1 MLPAGPAIAANVQ
14 GKVGR
19 HAGLVAPYATVT
31 SELAPGMGRLL
42 FSFFLG
48 RVPPGK
54 PTIGENTMPL
64 TPRHAAATHV
74 GRVRQSNEDRF
85 YADAGAGIF
94 VVADGMGGHAAGEV
108 AAEIASTL
116 IGKKLS
122 AAADTGEMA
131 KADAGTRAGSATHQ
145 ASAELAATL
154 EAAIAE
160 ADQRILDRARSDPA
174 CSGMGTTVTALCT
187 RADSYVVGHVG
198 DSRAYR
204 LRDGRLERITR
215 DHTLVQQEVDRGTLT
230 DEQAR
235 THPRSNI
242 LTRALGIAGRLEI
255 DVYQGILEPGD
266 RILLAT
272 DGLTTMLPDSEIAAI
287 LDSTA
292 VAAASAEMLIDRAN
306 ASGGI
311 DNTTVIVI
319 DLLKPAS

>member
-1 MLPAGPAIAANVQ
+1 
-14 GKVGR
+14 
-19 HAGLVAPYATVT
+19 
-31 SELAPGMGRLL
+31 
-42 FSFFLG
+42 
-48 RVPPGK
+48 
-54 PTIGENTMPL
+54 MPL

-74 GRVRQSNEDRF
+74 GRVRQSNEDRL
-85 YADAGAGIF
+85 YAEEGAGIF
-94 VVADGMGGHAAGEV
+94 LVADGMGGHAAGEV

-116 IGKKLS
+116 IGKRLS

-131 KADAGTRAGSATHQ
+131 DTGAEAQAASA
-145 ASAELAATL
+145 AELAPTL

-174 CSGMGTTVTALCT
+174 CFGMGTTVTALCT

-242 LTRALGIAGRLEI
+242 LTRALGIAGALEI
-255 DVYQGILEPGD
+255 DVYNGILEPGD

-272 DGLTTMLPDSEIAAI
+272 DGLTSMLPDSEIAAI
-287 LDSTA
+287 LDPTA
-292 VAAASAEMLIDRAN
+292 DAAASTDMLIERAN

-319 DLLKPAS
+319 DLLEPSS

>member
-1 MLPAGPAIAANVQ
+1 
-14 GKVGR
+14 
-19 HAGLVAPYATVT
+19 
-31 SELAPGMGRLL
+31 
-42 FSFFLG
+42 
-48 RVPPGK
+48 
-54 PTIGENTMPL
+54 MPL

-85 YADAGAGIF
+85 YADEGAGIF

-116 IGKKLS
+116 IGKRLS
-122 AAADTGEMA
+122 AAADTSEM
-131 KADAGTRAGSATHQ
+131 
-145 ASAELAATL
+145 AELATAL

-187 RADSYVVGHVG
+187 RPDSYVVGHVG

-242 LTRALGIAGRLEI
+242 LTRALGIAGGLEI
-255 DVYQGILEPGD
+255 DVYHGILEPGD

-287 LDSTA
+287 LDS
-292 VAAASAEMLIDRAN
+292 AADAATSAGMLIERAN

-319 DLLKPAS
+319 DLLEPAS

>member
-1 MLPAGPAIAANVQ
+1 M
-14 GKVGR
+14 GR
-19 HAGLVAPYATVT
+19 HAGLVAPYATIT
-31 SELAPGMGRLL
+31 GELAPGMGGLL
-42 FSFFLG
+42 FSCFLD
-48 RVPPGK
+48 RVPPWK

-85 YADAGAGIF
+85 YADEAAGVF

-116 IGKKLS
+116 IGKRLS

-131 KADAGTRAGSATHQ
+131 
-145 ASAELAATL
+145 ELAPTL

-160 ADQRILDRARSDPA
+160 ADQRILDRARSDSA
-174 CSGMGTTVTALCT
+174 CCGMGTTVTALCT

-204 LRDGRLERITR
+204 LRDGKLERITR
-215 DHTLVQQEVDRGTLT
+215 DHTLVQQEVDRGALT

-242 LTRALGIAGRLEI
+242 LTRALGIAGGLEI
-255 DVYQGILEPGD
+255 DVYHGILEPGD

-287 LDSTA
+287 LDSAADAA
-292 VAAASAEMLIDRAN
+292 VSAEMLIERAN

-319 DLLKPAS
+319 DLLEPAS

>member
-1 MLPAGPAIAANVQ
+1 
-14 GKVGR
+14 
-19 HAGLVAPYATVT
+19 
-31 SELAPGMGRLL
+31 
-42 FSFFLG
+42 
-48 RVPPGK
+48 
-54 PTIGENTMPL
+54 MPL

-74 GRVRQSNEDRF
+74 GRVRQSNEDRY
-85 YADAGAGIF
+85 YADPGAGIF

-116 IGKKLS
+116 IGKRLS
-122 AAADTGEMA
+122 AAADTGEIA
-131 KADAGTRAGSATHQ
+131 QTGAEAQAGAATHK
-145 ASAELAATL
+145 ASAAELATTL

-230 DEQAR
+230 EEQAR